1 MTEWGQRKLEH
12 SILIYTLVMAVT
24 TYLIRAIPIVFVKKE
39 MTNRFVKS
47 FLYYVP
53 YVCLAAMTFPAVLSS
68 GSSTLS
74 ASLGFFTALVFA
86 YLGKS
91 MTTVALLSCASVFLS
106 ERILELLD
114 FI

>member
-1 MTEWGQRKLEH
+1 MEH
-12 SILIYTLVMAVT
+12 NIYIYTLVMAVT

-39 MTNRFVKS
+39 ITNRFIKS

-53 YVCLAAMTFPAVLSS
+53 YVCLATMTFPAVLSS
-68 GSSTLS
+68 GSSSIS
-74 ASLGFFTALVFA
+74 AGIGFFTALAFA

-106 ERILELLD
+106 ERVLELFNL
-114 FI
+114 I

>member
-1 MTEWGQRKLEH
+1 MEH
-12 SILIYTLVMAVT
+12 SIFIYTLVMAVT

-68 GSSTLS
+68 SSSVIS
-74 ASLGFFTALVFA
+74 ATIGFLTALVFA